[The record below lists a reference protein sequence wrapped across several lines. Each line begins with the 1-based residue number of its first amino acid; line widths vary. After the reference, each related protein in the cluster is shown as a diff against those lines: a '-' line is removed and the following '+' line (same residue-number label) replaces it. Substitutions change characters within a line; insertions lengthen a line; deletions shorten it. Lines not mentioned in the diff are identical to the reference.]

1 MGIKQSMV
9 VLAAVLAMG
18 AGTAQAAGPTGYFGG
33 GLGNTRAPDLPNS
46 ACSKLNDIFEPGY
59 SCSVDDSKTAFKLFG
74 GAQFNDYL
82 AAEGSL
88 VYLGN
93 FEGTATGTPLGGGFP
108 ERREFRFEV
117 SGLSG
122 DLVGTLPLG
131 QEFALLGRVGAF
143 FWSVNDIWD
152 DVDTGVSLDY
162 GAGVEVNFNR
172 NVGLRA
178 EYVTYKDVGTIH
190 TGKSDLNLTSLSLI
204 YRFR

>member
-1 MGIKQSMV
+1 MGIKRSTV

-33 GLGNTRAPDLPNS
+33 GLGETRAPDLHDS
-46 ACSKLNDIFEPGY
+46 ACSQLNDYFDPGF

-74 GAQFNDYL
+74 GAQFTDYL

-93 FEGTATGTPLGGGFP
+93 FEGTATGTVGGIP
-108 ERREFRFEV
+108 DHLNFRYEV

-122 DLVGTLPLG
+122 DLVGTLPLS

-143 FWSVNDIWD
+143 FWNVTDVFD
-152 DVDTGVSLDY
+152 DVHDGVSLDY

-178 EYVTYKDVGTIH
+178 EYVRYQDVGTNQ
-190 TGKSDLNLTSLSLI
+190 TGKTDLNLTSLSLI

>member
-1 MGIKQSMV
+1 MAIKQSMI
-9 VLAAVLAMG
+9 VLAAVLAMT

-33 GLGNTRAPDLPNS
+33 GLGNTRAPDLQSS
-46 ACSKLNDIFEPGY
+46 ACSQLNDYFDPGFA
-59 SCSVDDSKTAFKLFG
+59 CDVDDSKAAFKLFG

-82 AAEGSL
+82 AAEGTL

-93 FEGTATGTPLGGGFP
+93 FEGTATGTAGGIP
-108 ERREFRFEV
+108 DRLHFRYEA
-117 SGLSG
+117 SGLAG

-143 FWSVNDIWD
+143 FWSVRDIWD
-152 DVDTGVSLDY
+152 DVDNGVSLDY

-172 NVGLRA
+172 NIGLRA
-178 EYVTYKDVGTIH
+178 EYVTYKDIGTFN